1 MRRELIVRLV
11 SLWVAFGLGA
21 ALGGWVISRNLSS
34 CSAQVVDLDVDAL
47 TNAAQAAIPAATTGS
62 GMVEFNLDPTG
73 IRVHADSMFAN
84 QSYDRR
90 VLAVVHGTPE
100 KLEISTKL
108 LRRIFG
114 R

>member
-1 MRRELIVRLV
+1 
-11 SLWVAFGLGA
+11 
-21 ALGGWVISRNLSS
+21 
-34 CSAQVVDLDVDAL
+34 
-47 TNAAQAAIPAATTGS
+47 
-62 GMVEFNLDPTG
+62 MVEFNLDPTG

-84 QSYDRR
+84 QSYDGR